1 MHYKTKCII
10 LGSGGAGCTAG
21 IYTARAGLKPIL
33 ICGTSLGGQLATTS
47 DVENFPSYISINGGE
62 LMDKMREHAKHYGAE
77 IIADNIISVDF
88 SKRPFILKS
97 ENNEYEA
104 DSVIIGTGA
113 TAKWLG
119 VKGEEEFKGFG
130 VSACATCDGFF
141 YRKKIVAVIG
151 GGNSAVS
158 EALYL
163 STLANKVYLI
173 YRGDTFKAEQVLID
187 KLYQAEKD
195 GKIELVLNSDTQEMI
210 GEEDALG
217 KFIKGIVVKNK
228 LTNELRTIDVNGIF
242 VAIGH
247 QPASKIFEGQLELN
261 ERGYIITNP
270 RTFQTSVEGVYA
282 GGDIQD
288 EMHKQAVIACGSG
301 CVCALE
307 VEKFLSRQ
315 K

>member
-1 MHYKTKCII
+1 MQYKTKCLI

-33 ICGTSLGGQLATTS
+33 LCGTSLGGQLATTS

-77 IIADNIISVDF
+77 IIADSIKEVDF
-88 SKRPFILKS
+88 SQRPFILKS
-97 ENNEYEA
+97 ENNEYIA
-104 DSVIIGTGA
+104 DSVIIATGA

-119 VKGEEEFKGFG
+119 IKGENEYKGFG

-141 YRKKIVAVIG
+141 YRNKIVSVIG

-158 EALYL
+158 EAIYL
-163 STLANKVYLI
+163 STLAKKVYLI
-173 YRGDTFKAEQVLID
+173 YRGNQFKAEKVLI
-187 KLYQAEKD
+187 EKMQKIVD
-195 GKIELVLNSDTQEMI
+195 EGKIELVLDNEPQEII

-217 KFIKGIVVKNK
+217 KFVKGIVVKNK
-228 LTNELRTIDVNGIF
+228 NTQEIKTIDTDGVF

-247 QPASKIFEGQLELN
+247 SPATDIFKGKLELN

-270 RTFQTSVEGVYA
+270 RTYQTSIEGVYA
-282 GGDIQD
+282 CGDVQD
-288 EMHKQAVIACGSG
+288 ENHKQAVVACGSG

-307 VEKFLSRQ
+307 IEKFLQ
-315 K
+315 

>member
-1 MHYKTKCII
+1 MQYKTKCLI

-33 ICGTSLGGQLATTS
+33 LCGTSLGGQLATTS

-77 IIADNIISVDF
+77 IIADSIKEVDF

-97 ENNEYEA
+97 ENNEYIA
-104 DSVIIGTGA
+104 DSVIIATGA

-119 VKGEEEFKGFG
+119 IKGENEYKGFG

-141 YRKKIVAVIG
+141 YRNKVVSVIG

-158 EALYL
+158 EAIYL
-163 STLANKVYLI
+163 STLAKKVYLI
-173 YRGDTFKAEQVLID
+173 YRGNQFKAEKVLI
-187 KLYQAEKD
+187 EKMQKIID
-195 GKIELVLNSDTQEMI
+195 EGKIELVLDNEPQEII

-217 KFIKGIVVKNK
+217 KFVKGIVVKNK
-228 LTNELRTIDVNGIF
+228 STKEVKTIDTDGVF

-247 QPASKIFEGQLELN
+247 SPETAIFKGKLELN

-270 RTFQTSVEGVYA
+270 RTYQTSIEGVYA
-282 GGDIQD
+282 SGDVQD
-288 EMHKQAVIACGSG
+288 ENHKQAVVACGSG

-307 VEKFLSRQ
+307 VEKFLR
-315 K
+315 

>member
-1 MHYKTKCII
+1 MQYKTKCLI

-33 ICGTSLGGQLATTS
+33 LCGTSLGGQLATTS

-77 IIADNIISVDF
+77 IIADSIKDVDF
-88 SKRPFILKS
+88 SQRPFILKS
-97 ENNEYEA
+97 ENNEYIA
-104 DSVIIGTGA
+104 DSVIIATGA

-119 VKGEEEFKGFG
+119 IKGENEYKGFG

-141 YRKKIVAVIG
+141 YRNKIVSVIG

-158 EALYL
+158 EAIYL
-163 STLANKVYLI
+163 STLAKKVYLI
-173 YRGDTFKAEQVLID
+173 YRGNQFKAEKVLIE
-187 KLYQAEKD
+187 KLNKIVDE
-195 GKIELVLNSDTQEMI
+195 GKIELVLDNEPQEII

-217 KFIKGIVVKNK
+217 KFVKGIVVKNK
-228 LTNELRTIDVNGIF
+228 NTQEIKTIDTDGVF

-247 QPASKIFEGQLELN
+247 SPATDIFKGKLELN

-270 RTFQTSVEGVYA
+270 RTYQTSIEGVYA
-282 GGDIQD
+282 CGDVQD
-288 EMHKQAVIACGSG
+288 ENHKQAVVACGSG

-307 VEKFLSRQ
+307 VEKFLQ
-315 K
+315 

>member
-1 MHYKTKCII
+1 MQYKTKCLI

-33 ICGTSLGGQLATTS
+33 LCGTSLGGQLATTS

-62 LMDKMREHAKHYGAE
+62 LMDKMREQAKHYGTE
-77 IIADNIISVDF
+77 IIADSIKEVDF
-88 SKRPFILKS
+88 SQRPFVLKS
-97 ENNEYEA
+97 ENNEYIAE
-104 DSVIIGTGA
+104 SVIIATGA

-119 VKGEEEFKGFG
+119 IKGENEYKGFG

-141 YRKKIVAVIG
+141 YRNKIVSVIG

-158 EALYL
+158 EAIYL
-163 STLANKVYLI
+163 STLAKKVYLI
-173 YRGDTFKAEQVLID
+173 YRGNQFKAEKVLI
-187 KLYQAEKD
+187 EKMQKIVD
-195 GKIELVLNSDTQEMI
+195 EGKIELVLDNEPQEII

-217 KFIKGIVVKNK
+217 KFVKGIVVKNK
-228 LTNELRTIDVNGIF
+228 NTQEVKTIDTDGVF

-247 QPASKIFEGQLELN
+247 SPETAIFKGKLDLT

-270 RTFQTSVEGVYA
+270 RTYQTSIEGVYA
-282 GGDIQD
+282 SGDVQD
-288 EMHKQAVIACGSG
+288 ENHKQAVVACGSG

-307 VEKFLSRQ
+307 VEKFLR
-315 K
+315 

>member
-1 MHYKTKCII
+1 MQYKTKCLI

-33 ICGTSLGGQLATTS
+33 LCGTSLGGQLATTS

-77 IIADNIISVDF
+77 IIADSIKEVDF
-88 SKRPFILKS
+88 SQRPFIWKS
-97 ENNEYEA
+97 ENNEYIA
-104 DSVIIGTGA
+104 DSVIIATGA

-119 VKGEEEFKGFG
+119 IKGENEYKGFG

-141 YRKKIVAVIG
+141 YRNKIVSVIG

-158 EALYL
+158 EAIYL
-163 STLANKVYLI
+163 STLAKKVYLI
-173 YRGDTFKAEQVLID
+173 YRGNQFKAEKVLI
-187 KLYQAEKD
+187 EKMQKIVD
-195 GKIELVLNSDTQEMI
+195 EGKIELVLDNEPQEII

-217 KFIKGIVVKNK
+217 KFVKGIVVKNK
-228 LTNELRTIDVNGIF
+228 NTQEIKTIDTDGVF

-247 QPASKIFEGQLELN
+247 SPATDIFKGKLELN

-270 RTFQTSVEGVYA
+270 RTYQTSIEGVYA
-282 GGDIQD
+282 CGDVQD
-288 EMHKQAVIACGSG
+288 ENHKQAVVACGSG

-307 VEKFLSRQ
+307 IEKFLQ
-315 K
+315 

>member
-1 MHYKTKCII
+1 MQYKTKCLI

-33 ICGTSLGGQLATTS
+33 LCGTSLGGQLATTS

-77 IIADNIISVDF
+77 IIADSIKEVDF

-97 ENNEYEA
+97 ENNEYIA
-104 DSVIIGTGA
+104 DSVIIATGA

-119 VKGEEEFKGFG
+119 IKGENEYKGFG

-141 YRKKIVAVIG
+141 YRNKVVSVIG

-158 EALYL
+158 EAIYL
-163 STLANKVYLI
+163 STLAKKVYLI
-173 YRGDTFKAEQVLID
+173 YRGNQFKAEKVLI
-187 KLYQAEKD
+187 EKMQKIID
-195 GKIELVLNSDTQEMI
+195 EGKIELVLDNEPQEII

-217 KFIKGIVVKNK
+217 KFVKGIVVKNK
-228 LTNELRTIDVNGIF
+228 STKEVKTIDTDGVF

-247 QPASKIFEGQLELN
+247 SPETAIFKGKLDLT

-270 RTFQTSVEGVYA
+270 RTYQTSIEGVYA
-282 GGDIQD
+282 SGDVQD
-288 EMHKQAVIACGSG
+288 ENHKQAVVACGSG

-307 VEKFLSRQ
+307 VEKFLR
-315 K
+315 

>member
-1 MHYKTKCII
+1 MQYKTKCLI

-33 ICGTSLGGQLATTS
+33 LCGTSLGGQLATTS

-62 LMDKMREHAKHYGAE
+62 LMDKMREQAKHYGAE
-77 IIADNIISVDF
+77 IIADSIKEVDF

-97 ENNEYEA
+97 ENNEYIAE
-104 DSVIIGTGA
+104 SVIIATGA

-119 VKGEEEFKGFG
+119 IKGENEYKGFG

-141 YRKKIVAVIG
+141 YRNKIVSVIG

-158 EALYL
+158 EAIYL
-163 STLANKVYLI
+163 STLAKKVFLI
-173 YRGDTFKAEQVLID
+173 YRGNQFKAEKVLI
-187 KLYQAEKD
+187 EKMQKIVEER
-195 GKIELVLNSDTQEMI
+195 KIELVLDNEPQEII
-210 GEEDALG
+210 GDEDALG
-217 KFIKGIVVKNK
+217 KFVKCIVVKNK
-228 LTNELRTIDVNGIF
+228 NTQEIKTIDTDGVF

-247 QPASKIFEGQLELN
+247 SPATEIFKGKLELN

-270 RTFQTSVEGVYA
+270 RTYQTSIEGVYA
-282 GGDIQD
+282 SGDVQD
-288 EMHKQAVIACGSG
+288 ENHKQAVVACGSG

-307 VEKFLSRQ
+307 VEKFLR
-315 K
+315 

>member
-1 MHYKTKCII
+1 MQYKTKCLI

-33 ICGTSLGGQLATTS
+33 LCGTSLGGQLATTS

-62 LMDKMREHAKHYGAE
+62 LMDKMREQAKHYGAE
-77 IIADNIISVDF
+77 IIADSIKDVDF

-97 ENNEYEA
+97 ENNEYIA
-104 DSVIIGTGA
+104 DSVIIATGA

-119 VKGEEEFKGFG
+119 IKGENEYKGFG

-141 YRKKIVAVIG
+141 YRNKIVSVIG

-158 EALYL
+158 EAIYL
-163 STLANKVYLI
+163 STLAKKVYLI
-173 YRGDTFKAEQVLID
+173 YRGNQFKAEKVLI
-187 KLYQAEKD
+187 EKMQKIVD
-195 GKIELVLNSDTQEMI
+195 EGKIELVLDNEPQEII

-217 KFIKGIVVKNK
+217 KFVKGIVVKNK
-228 LTNELRTIDVNGIF
+228 NTQEIKTIDTDGVF

-247 QPASKIFEGQLELN
+247 SPATEIFKGQLELN

-270 RTFQTSVEGVYA
+270 RTYQTSIEGVYA
-282 GGDIQD
+282 CGDVQD
-288 EMHKQAVIACGSG
+288 ENHKQAVVACGSG

-307 VEKFLSRQ
+307 VEKFLQ
-315 K
+315 